1 MKQNC
6 RGTSQHLSTWE
17 LSLLCLEKIVITSH
31 FTEHNWKQ
39 KHECHLCFNYI
50 FHLFTLVWDDFQ
62 IVGQSGVTGR
72 SEGCYREEFS
82 TGTALGVP
90 CVPQAPLMLPHRRT
104 HPSFAFTTYSRKQ
117 MKFAFPPITAHLDM
131 PLKIRKSPS
140 RTCPCGRRSDV
151 FQICE
156 LWQLQPISSLH
167 FGFFQRFLI
176 MWTRV

>member
-1 MKQNC
+1 MSVTC
-6 RGTSQHLSTWE
+6 ALITFSTFSPW
-17 LSLLCLEKIVITSH
+17 SGMTFRLLGNL
-31 FTEHNWKQ
+31 
-39 KHECHLCFNYI
+39 
-50 FHLFTLVWDDFQ
+50 
-62 IVGQSGVTGR
+62 GQLAG
-72 SEGCYREEFS
+72 SEGRYREEFS